1 MPAFFAHK
9 AFGEEVISYLPPSF
23 QENIK
28 KHIHA
33 FVLGTQGPD
42 ILFYHK
48 PFSANDV
55 KKKGMDLHLR
65 SAKEFFVESAK
76 KIARE
81 NHEEPQDSAL
91 GAYVAGFICHF
102 WLDNAC
108 HPHIYVLEAEGVS
121 HGRIESEFDKYLKL
135 RKNLPVHQNAAKK
148 LTKKYGVWEA
158 VGQTLEVDDK
168 SVKRSIKTMRQI
180 NGLFSSKSKG
190 FHKLAHAVLKKMG
203 AEEKFGGMFLHF
215 ENHPKCDRLNPVLE
229 DKFKSARVG
238 AAETIER
245 YFELVK
251 ANSFEDELF
260 EVFDKDYK
268 GESLL

>member
-9 AFGEEVISYLPPSF
+9 QFGEEVISYLPPSF

-28 KHIHA
+28 KHIQA
-33 FVLGTQGPD
+33 FELGTQGPD

-48 PFSANDV
+48 PFSQNDV
-55 KKKGMDLHLR
+55 KKKGMDMHLR
-65 SAKEFFVESAK
+65 SAKEFFVDVAK

-81 NHEEPQDSAL
+81 HHEEPISSAL

-102 WLDNAC
+102 CLDNAC
-108 HPHIYVLEAEGVS
+108 HPHIYVLEAQGVS

-135 RKNLPVHQNAAKK
+135 RQNLPVHQNAAKK

-158 VGQTLEVDDK
+158 VGQALEVDDK
-168 SVKRSIKTMRQI
+168 AVKRSIKTMRKI
-180 NGLFSSKSKG
+180 NGLFSSKSRA
-190 FHKLAHAVLKKMG
+190 FHKLAHAVLRKMG

-229 DKFKSARVG
+229 DKLKSARAG
-238 AAETIER
+238 TAEIVEK

-251 ANSFEDELF
+251 ANSFDDEF
-260 EVFDKDYK
+260 FGVFDKDYK
-268 GESLL
+268 GENLL